1 MFIRFFLSLPFPKS
15 LRWQFTLALSIP
27 AILIIGGGLI
37 SAYGLHLSSDTIQ
50 QLTREHLLHL
60 QDVETLGRETLLIDL
75 ETRRLLTV
83 DSQDTLKAGYLGILQ
98 KLDLLDATVL
108 RLAKAFDNIT
118 VPALYQMNQLY
129 RNTVHIVVQLR
140 RNTLSNKPAS
150 PGSAGQNNSL
160 GQFHVE
166 LESQALSLIDF
177 ARNLSARF
185 TLDYQMRTCCR
196 RLLRQHQ

>member
-50 QLTREHLLHL
+50 QLT
-60 QDVETLGRETLLIDL
+60 
-75 ETRRLLTV
+75 
-83 DSQDTLKAGYLGILQ
+83 
-98 KLDLLDATVL
+98 
-108 RLAKAFDNIT
+108 
-118 VPALYQMNQLY
+118 
-129 RNTVHIVVQLR
+129 